1 MIPFGIPLQDS
12 AGLPVLERVPG
23 GERGAVGA
31 GLGGLLHVL
40 PGLPRLRQ
48 HLRRLPHARIAGNVG
63 ECFITCFIISLQTNG
78 ISTINS
84 HVLFEICCSLK
95 GTANAASYQS
105 MSWN

>member
-1 MIPFGIPLQDS
+1 MRDDESLIVNTIRLQDP

-63 ECFITCFIISLQTNG
+63 ECFLFAFCCGQCSFILISVIELNQ
-78 ISTINS
+78 IQPI
-84 HVLFEICCSLK
+84 L
-95 GTANAASYQS
+95 
-105 MSWN
+105 